1 MSGILLNYHKI
12 PVIAILVI
20 PVYWAEFYKNFQCC
34 PERRDLHYPLF
45 PPIISPSM
53 LKLTGQQT
61 NWNANRGSCC
71 PVGSLKTATQS
82 NRNMS
87 EIAQK
92 KRQRSAWRKIS
103 LYYWLQVASY
113 RSKQLP
119 HALQLQRLETELCQ
133 FWCKEWLCYHKKG
146 GQSTETTF
154 HFSHGSRSYSLRQKK
169 VLQSKDWGGGD
180 FLSLKESS
188 LIDLS
193 VVRFIDIE
201 HKCEKQ
207 KHCCL

>member
-1 MSGILLNYHKI
+1 MQTVAAAVLSAHWRQQHSQIRTWVKLLK
-12 PVIAILVI
+12 
-20 PVYWAEFYKNFQCC
+20 K
-34 PERRDLHYPLF
+34 
-45 PPIISPSM
+45 
-53 LKLTGQQT
+53 K
-61 NWNANRGSCC
+61 
-71 PVGSLKTATQS
+71 
-82 NRNMS
+82 
-87 EIAQK
+87 K
-92 KRQRSAWRKIS
+92 KRQRSAWKKIS

-113 RSKQLP
+113 RSKPLP
-119 HALQLQRLETELCQ
+119 HTLQLQRLETESCQ

-154 HFSHGSRSYSLRQKK
+154 HFSHDSLSYSLRQKK
-169 VLQSKDWGGGD
+169 VLQSKDSNSGNKGGKKN

-188 LIDLS
+188 SIDLS